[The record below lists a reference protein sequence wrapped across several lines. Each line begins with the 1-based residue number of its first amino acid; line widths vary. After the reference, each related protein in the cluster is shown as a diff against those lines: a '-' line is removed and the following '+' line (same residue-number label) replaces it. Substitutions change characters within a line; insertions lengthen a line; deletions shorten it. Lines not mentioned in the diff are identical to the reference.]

1 MRFPVLALLPVLFLA
16 GCAVP
21 PAISVAS
28 LVADGVSYVLTGKNT
43 TDHAISAVVGQDCAL
58 IRAVRDKDI
67 CDPDGEVLI
76 ELVGA
81 DPAEENWA
89 DPGDFHLQ
97 DNGVNLSGESAG
109 EIATVELPR

>member
-1 MRFPVLALLPVLFLA
+1 MRFSIPALLLVLFLA
-16 GCAVP
+16 GCALP

-28 LVADGVSYVLTGKNT
+28 FVADGVSYAITGKST
-43 TDHAISAVVGQDCAL
+43 TDHAISAVVRQDCAL
-58 IRAVRDKDI
+58 ARVVQDQAI

-81 DPAEENWA
+81 DPADENWA

-97 DNGVNLSGESAG
+97 DNGAITSRGSAG
-109 EIATVELPR
+109 EIAAIELPR

>member
-1 MRFPVLALLPVLFLA
+1 MRVPVPALLLVLFLS
-16 GCAVP
+16 GCALP
-21 PAISVAS
+21 PAVSVAS

-43 TDHAISAVVGQDCAL
+43 TDHAISAVVRQDCAL
-58 IRAVRDKDI
+58 IRVVRDKPV

-81 DPAEENWA
+81 DPADENWA

-97 DNGVNLSGESAG
+97 DDGPILSRDSAG
-109 EIATVELPR
+109 EIATLELPR